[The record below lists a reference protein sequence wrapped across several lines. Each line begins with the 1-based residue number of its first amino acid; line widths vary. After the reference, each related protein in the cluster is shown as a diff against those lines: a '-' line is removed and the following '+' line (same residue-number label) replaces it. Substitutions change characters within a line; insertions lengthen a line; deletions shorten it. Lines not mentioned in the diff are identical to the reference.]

1 MSHEIDRIRSGLDR
15 PAGRRRR
22 VARRSGGPLL
32 GLRGRWR
39 AFRCPDGGGRGPE
52 RSRPGQARAGPR
64 AGVDPSWRGGRD
76 PGDPAGPADPERPR
90 PGAPGR
96 DGRGDRVDLRVDRYE
111 LCRGPDGVEH
121 ARGCRAVG
129 ARGDR
134 GAHACGAEARSGER
148 DAARATAGDD
158 SRGGRAS
165 SSAPGRGRELR
176 EDRGRVVDA
185 RAPVV
190 GKRGAPSVPSE

>member
-1 MSHEIDRIRSGLDR
+1 MSHEIDRIRPRLDG
-15 PAGRRRR
+15 PTGRRRR
-22 VARRSGGPLL
+22 VARRPGGPLRR
-32 GLRGRWR
+32 LRGRWR
-39 AFRCPDGGGRGPE
+39 ARCRPDRGGRGPE
-52 RSRPGQARAGPR
+52 RAGPRQARASPS
-64 AGVDPSWRGGRD
+64 AGVDQVRRGGRD
-76 PGDPAGPADPERPR
+76 PGDSAGSADPKRPR
-90 PGAPGR
+90 SGASGR
-96 DGRGDRVDLRVDRYE
+96 DGRRDRVDLRVDRHE
-111 LCRGPDGVEH
+111 QRRGSDGAEH
-121 ARGCRAVG
+121 VGRRCAVG

-185 RAPVV
+185 RAPLV